1 VKQEEKR
8 RAAVFIPTL
17 YFAEGLPY
25 TIVNMMSVVFFKN
38 LKLSNELIGLTSFL
52 YLPWTIKAFWA
63 PFIDLLGTKRGWIIG
78 CQTALAVVAALL
90 ALFGTSQGTVALAV
104 SLMMVIAIIS
114 ATQDIAI
121 DGFYMDALA
130 KDQQAFYVGIR
141 NAAYK
146 VAWLLG
152 SGGLVYLAGVVGAAH
167 GINVGWSA
175 AFGVCALLFVAT
187 AILHAW
193 YLPRPVTTDVSSD
206 QGLKFS
212 TFLKVFRTYFQQPG
226 IVAIVIYILTFRLGD
241 AFMLKMAQPFLL
253 DPPARGG
260 LGMSTADVGLIY
272 GTVGMIF
279 LLIGGIVGG
288 WLISRDGLRKWLWPT
303 ALIQNSAIILYW
315 YLAVHKP
322 NIYTV
327 AAVNSAEQFS
337 YGLGVAAYTVYLL
350 STVKPEY
357 KAAHYAI
364 ATALMA
370 LGVMLPGAYSGFLQ
384 QSLGYANFFLV
395 SFLAAIPGIIAIFF
409 LPIKD
414 VIPEKP
420 IAKAVSSVQ

>member
-1 VKQEEKR
+1 VSEEKR
-8 RAAVFIPTL
+8 RKPSLYIPTL

-38 LKLSNELIGLTSFL
+38 LKLSNEMIGLTSFL

-63 PFIDLLGTKRGWIIG
+63 PFVDLLGTKRGWIIG
-78 CQTALAVVAALL
+78 CHTLL
-90 ALFGTSQGTVALAV
+90 ALIAGALALFATSQTTVALAV
-104 SLMMVIAIIS
+104 VLMMVIALIS

-146 VAWLLG
+146 IAWLLG
-152 SGGLVYLAGVVGAAH
+152 SGGLVYLAGIVGAAH
-167 GINVGWSA
+167 GISVGWSA
-175 AFGVCALLFVAT
+175 AFGVCAVLFIAC
-187 AILHAW
+187 ALLHAW
-193 YLPRPVTTDVSSD
+193 YLPRPETTDVSAE
-206 QGLKFS
+206 QGLRFS
-212 TFLKVFRTYFQQPG
+212 TFLKVFKTYFQQPG
-226 IVAIVIYILTFRLGD
+226 IIAIVFYILTFRMGD

-253 DPPARGG
+253 DPPSKGG
-260 LGMSTADVGLIY
+260 LGMSTAEVGLIY

-279 LLIGGIVGG
+279 LLLGGIVGG

-303 ALIQNSAIILYW
+303 ALIQNSAIILY
-315 YLAVHKP
+315 YLLAISKP
-322 NIYTV
+322 NIYMV
-327 AAVNSAEQFS
+327 GAVNSAEQFS
-337 YGLGVAAYTVYLL
+337 YGLGVAAYTVFLL

-395 SFLAAIPGIIAIFF
+395 SFLAAIPGIIAILF
-409 LPIKD
+409 LPIKE
-414 VIPEKP
+414 VSTPK
-420 IAKAVSSVQ
+420 AASKAVTSV